1 MKIKTETL
9 SRAVDSE
16 KLSTGLSW
24 KKRIVL
30 FVGDGAYEFEAK
42 DAVALW
48 RCLVG
53 ERNEANVPYV
63 TCSIVGTHDEVLLV
77 SYEGK
82 NETWTLAFGND
93 FRVLLDA
100 DEAYAIAWALK
111 RRVEESLGAG
121 DDGSWTYSFKTSSLS
136 HVWVLASKI
145 ALTGDCSVE
154 NESERIGGGERVF
167 MSEETARGAVREYL
181 RELVN
186 GAYPESHWENEE
198 RSVDDILDEI
208 MSESTKGGY
217 WTHDGLT
224 CSFEVTLCRRDVE
237 P

>member
-9 SRAVDSE
+9 SKAVGSE
-16 KLSTGLSW
+16 KISTSLSW
-24 KKRIVL
+24 KKMIVIH
-30 FVGDGAYEFEAK
+30 VGDGAYDLKAK

-53 ERNEANVPYV
+53 DRNEANVPYV
-63 TCSIVGTHDEVLLV
+63 AYSIVGAQDKVLLV
-77 SYEGK
+77 SYDGK
-82 NETWTLAFGND
+82 SETWTLEFGDD
-93 FRVLLDA
+93 FRVVLDA
-100 DEAYAIAWALK
+100 DEAYALAWALK
-111 RRVEESLGAG
+111 RRVEESLGEG
-121 DDGSWTYSFKTSSLS
+121 GDGSWTYSFKTSNLS

-167 MSEETARGAVREYL
+167 LSEETARDAVRDYL